1 MEKLIGR
8 IAEKKVLETAMA
20 SNSTELVAIYGRR
33 RVGKTFLIRS
43 VYEKQILFEFTGVKN
58 ANLSEQLENFSRSL
72 KKATGSPSDFA
83 VPTNWSVAFD
93 ILEKLL
99 EPIVNKK
106 KQSYSSMN
114 FLGLILLNLIS

>member
-8 IAEKKVLETAMA
+8 IAEKKVLESAMA

-43 VYEKQILFEFTGVKN
+43 VYEKQIAFEFTGVKN

-83 VPTNWSVAFD
+83 VPTNW
-93 ILEKLL
+93 
-99 EPIVNKK
+99 
-106 KQSYSSMN
+106 Y
-114 FLGLILLNLIS
+114 